1 MESIFSRNSEQFI
14 AAYESLNFRIAAEKC
29 LVTQPAISKSI
40 KKIELDYK
48 MKLFDKEGVKMTP
61 TQFADDL
68 YKELLIMREGVSS
81 LRLKFQN
88 WHNGN
93 SGRLNIAVGISLQSS
108 DGFVNFISEI
118 NKIFPNVS
126 LNISSMIKD
135 TSIPFLRN
143 GDIDIWIGD
152 ISDLKNDNSFKKIFV
167 KKIPLVIYAN
177 KKNKLSKEKKISLSS
192 LKNQKWSL
200 LRAGPITKYTS
211 TAGRRVENIFKKNN
225 VDIQKYLT
233 TFSSP
238 AALFASTKKSD
249 NLAIAARSLDNIAK
263 NFDVV
268 ELNSDHILDLDIG
281 IVVRNKI
288 ADYKIINYI
297 ISSVTNHLG

>member
-68 YKELLIMREGVSS
+68 YKELLIMREGASS

-118 NKIFPNVS
+118 NKIYFS
-126 LNISSMIKD
+126 ISS
-135 TSIPFLRN
+135 
-143 GDIDIWIGD
+143 
-152 ISDLKNDNSFKKIFV
+152 ISARFTWNSTV
-167 KKIPLVIYAN
+167 
-177 KKNKLSKEKKISLSS
+177 
-192 LKNQKWSL
+192 
-200 LRAGPITKYTS
+200 
-211 TAGRRVENIFKKNN
+211 
-225 VDIQKYLT
+225 
-233 TFSSP
+233 
-238 AALFASTKKSD
+238 
-249 NLAIAARSLDNIAK
+249 
-263 NFDVV
+263 
-268 ELNSDHILDLDIG
+268 
-281 IVVRNKI
+281 
-288 ADYKIINYI
+288 
-297 ISSVTNHLG
+297 HLWY